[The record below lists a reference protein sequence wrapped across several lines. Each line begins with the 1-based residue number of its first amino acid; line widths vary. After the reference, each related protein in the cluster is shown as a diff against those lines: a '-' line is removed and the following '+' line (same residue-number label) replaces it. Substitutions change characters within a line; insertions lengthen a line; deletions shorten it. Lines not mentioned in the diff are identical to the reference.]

1 MNMRSTPYCLQY
13 YGELIRMRETME
25 ATYEKEREWNSKD
38 SKILIVVFTE
48 QLAW

>member
-1 MNMRSTPYCLQY
+1 
-13 YGELIRMRETME
+13 ME